1 MTLHNVT
8 TSSYLLCYQRASK
21 ESSSGEKREE
31 MKITILNLVSAF
43 QDCGSTGKAIEME
56 GEKRKIGLQ
65 KGEDFPKRGNKYI
78 C

>member
-31 MKITILNLVSAF
+31 MKITIFNLVSAF

-56 GEKRKIGLQ
+56 GEKRKKWVAERAILRR
-65 KGEDFPKRGNKYI
+65 FS
-78 C
+78 